1 MLVYLDALI
10 AALTAR
16 DTAEVTRLL
25 AHPLARL
32 LPDEVRYEAL
42 GITEG
47 TRDSLAAP
55 LRAMQLRY
63 RTAVLLRDG
72 SLADAAE
79 ALEPMRAPL
88 TPPQLQRRSGRHQQM
103 ELPLSA

>member
-10 AALTAR
+10 AALTGR
-16 DTAEVTRLL
+16 DAAEVARLL

-32 LPDEVRYEAL
+32 LPDDVRFEAR

-55 LRAMQLRY
+55 LRTMQLRH
-63 RTAVLLRDG
+63 RTAELLRDVP
-72 SLADAAE
+72 LADEAE
-79 ALEPMRAPL
+79 VPEPARAPL
-88 TPPQLQRRSGRHQQM
+88 TPPQLQRRSGRQQQM